1 MRVRQRLRINTV
13 VMVVSVIAVL
23 VVLFAAVYRI
33 IRAAEATKV
42 ADEIITGTLERVT
55 LRTDYLRTGSERAR
69 DQVRAK
75 HEKIG
80 KLLKSASVRFTGSE
94 DKKTIEALMKGH
106 ESIGKNFRAIVENRK
121 ITGPHDR
128 SAELSAEIEDRLLS
142 QLNMRVYETVLLGG
156 WLQKSSEE
164 ALVSA
169 IRLAGGG
176 IAFVLLLAGTVSLIN
191 SRIMDRAITDRIQK
205 LRDGAVVIGGGD
217 LNHRIDLAGDDE
229 FSDLSATFNTMTAK
243 LRVSYEDLANKI
255 EERKRAEEALL
266 REKQF
271 FESLFHNIP
280 GPAYVFGEDGR
291 FVRWNRYYQAALG
304 YSPEDMAKL
313 SVLESVAP
321 SDRKKVAS
329 EIERVFREG
338 YGAIE
343 LQVLTVDGKEIPFYC
358 MGACMVIENTRY
370 VIGVGID
377 VTERKKAEAGILKLN
392 EDMAARNI
400 ELEFLNK
407 ELEAFIYSIS
417 HDLRAPIRSMA
428 NFAKFLVEDYSD
440 KLDKQGHDYLT
451 RINRGAETM
460 TRLIEDLL
468 RLSKISR
475 QEIIPAMIDLSKMAS
490 SIAEGLR
497 ETNPERNVAFSIQQG
512 LTADADP
519 RLMEIALSNLLG
531 NAWKFT
537 SKKEKAHIDF
547 ISFQQDGKTVYC
559 VRDDGAGFDQ
569 DHVEKI
575 FWPFQ
580 RLHADI
586 EFEGIGIGLSIVE
599 RIIHRHGGRIWAEG
613 DVGKGATIYF
623 TLK

>member
-1 MRVRQRLRINTV
+1 
-13 VMVVSVIAVL
+13 
-23 VVLFAAVYRI
+23 
-33 IRAAEATKV
+33 
-42 ADEIITGTLERVT
+42 
-55 LRTDYLRTGSERAR
+55 
-69 DQVRAK
+69 
-75 HEKIG
+75 
-80 KLLKSASVRFTGSE
+80 
-94 DKKTIEALMKGH
+94 
-106 ESIGKNFRAIVENRK
+106 
-121 ITGPHDR
+121 
-128 SAELSAEIEDRLLS
+128 
-142 QLNMRVYETVLLGG
+142 
-156 WLQKSSEE
+156 
-164 ALVSA
+164 
-169 IRLAGGG
+169 
-176 IAFVLLLAGTVSLIN
+176 
-191 SRIMDRAITDRIQK
+191 
-205 LRDGAVVIGGGD
+205 
-217 LNHRIDLAGDDE
+217 
-229 FSDLSATFNTMTAK
+229 
-243 LRVSYEDLANKI
+243 
-255 EERKRAEEALL
+255 
-266 REKQF
+266 
-271 FESLFHNIP
+271 
-280 GPAYVFGEDGR
+280 
-291 FVRWNRYYQAALG
+291 
-304 YSPEDMAKL
+304 
-313 SVLESVAP
+313 
-321 SDRKKVAS
+321 
-329 EIERVFREG
+329 
-338 YGAIE
+338 
-343 LQVLTVDGKEIPFYC
+343 
-358 MGACMVIENTRY
+358 MVIENTRY